1 MNIWLKRIAYTVGA
15 IVALLLIVISFVYG
29 ATSGAR

>member
-1 MNIWLKRIAYTVGA
+1 MNVWIKRIGYTIGA

-29 ATSGAR
+29 ATSGGR